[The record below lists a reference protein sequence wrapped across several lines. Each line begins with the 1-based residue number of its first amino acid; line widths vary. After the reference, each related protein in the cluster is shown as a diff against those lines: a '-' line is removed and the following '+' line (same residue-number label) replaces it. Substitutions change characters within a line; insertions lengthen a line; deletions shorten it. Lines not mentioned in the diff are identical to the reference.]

1 MNRLDLQDALS
12 MVKAGLSSAEFI
24 PVMTHFCFDGETVHA
39 FNDVIGIIAELETP
53 LSCAVPG
60 DLLMKLLPTLP
71 NDEVN
76 FKVKDGKVTMTSGKS
91 VTHLPIL
98 DQESFVLK
106 LPNETGTAFTA
117 NSNFLVGLKRC
128 ASGCGE
134 DAQKLAEIGITMT
147 IKNGAISLY
156 STDNATVSRHIV
168 SGVEV
173 DCQDA
178 TLVIPRIFADN
189 VISVC
194 ENIGDEKVII
204 TWGDS
209 WIIAEIQDEVTIFS
223 RLIDVDAYDFES
235 IFSAHIPNTDLPIFT
250 LPDALNRCL
259 ERSKIL
265 LSSVHDKAIE
275 VVVDESNLTVYVTS
289 PVSGDSKDEIE
300 LPLKLGDFRFKINP
314 ELILKTQK
322 ITSQFAFLEDVVV
335 AREGNFTRMISHNVP
350 E

>member
-39 FNDVIGIIAELETP
+39 YNDVIGIIAELETP
-53 LSCAVPG
+53 LNCAIPG

-71 NDEVN
+71 NDEVG
-76 FKVKDGKVTMTSGKS
+76 FKVKENKVTMTSGKS

-98 DQESFVLK
+98 EADSFVFK
-106 LPNETGTAFTA
+106 LPDEHGIAFTA
-117 NSNFLVGLKRC
+117 NSNFLLGLKRC

-134 DAQKLAEIGITMT
+134 DAQKLAEVGITMT
-147 IKNGAISLY
+147 IKDGQINLY
-156 STDNATVSRHIV
+156 STDNATVSHHRV
-168 SGVEV
+168 SGIEA

-178 TLVIPRIFADN
+178 TLVIPRVFADN
-189 VISVC
+189 VIGVC
-194 ENIGDEKVII
+194 DAIGDEKVII
-204 TWGDS
+204 TWGS
-209 WIIAEIQDEVTIFS
+209 NWILAEIQDEVTIFA

-235 IFSAHIPNTDLPIFT
+235 IISAHIPEGELPLFEM
-250 LPDALNRCL
+250 PDALNRCL

-265 LSSVHDKAIE
+265 LSSVHDKSIE
-275 VVVDESNLTVYVTS
+275 VVVEENNLTVYVNS

-300 LPLKLGDFRFKINP
+300 LPLQLGDFRFKVNP
-314 ELILKTQK
+314 DLMLKTQK
-322 ITSQFAFLEDVVV
+322 ITNRFAFLENVVV
-335 AREGNFTRMISHNVP
+335 AREGSFTRLISHNVP